1 MDQFPI
7 MGVPDGGD
15 TAWML
20 VSSALVLLMTPGL
33 AFFYG
38 GMVRSKSVLNMI
50 MMSISAMGVVTVLWA
65 LYGYSIAFGD
75 DVGNIAGN
83 PSQYWGLKGLIGVN
97 AVAADPSTQTAAV
110 NIPLAGT
117 LPATVF
123 VAFQLMFA
131 IITVALISGA
141 VADRLKFGAWLL
153 FAGLWATFV
162 YFPVAHWVFAFDG
175 FAAEHGGWIA
185 NKLHAIDF
193 AGGTAVHINAGVAA
207 LMLAIVLGKRRGW
220 PATLFRP
227 HNLPFVML
235 GAALLWFGWYGFNA
249 GSATTANGVAGAT
262 FVTTTIA
269 TAAAMLGWLL
279 TERVRDGK
287 ATTLGAASGIV
298 AGLVAITPS
307 CSSVNVLGALAVGV
321 SAGVLC
327 ALAVG
332 LKFKLGFDD
341 SLDVVGVHLVGG
353 LVGTLLVGLLA
364 APEAPAING
373 VAGVSKGLFYGG
385 GFAQLERQA
394 LGACSVLVYSGIIT
408 LILALILKFTIGLRL
423 DAEQESTGIDEA
435 EHAESGYDFA
445 VASGSV
451 LPPRVTVEDKPQ
463 RHSGAY
469 RPESGGG
476 AEMKLITAIVKPF
489 TLDDVKT
496 SLEDA
501 GVLGMTVSE
510 IQGYGRQKGHTEVYR
525 GAEYSVDFVPKV
537 RIEVV
542 VDDSIVDKVVD
553 SIVRAARTGKIGDGK
568 VWVSPVD
575 TIVRVRTGERGHDAL

>member
-1 MDQFPI
+1 MSDFPI
-7 MGVPDGGD
+7 MGVPDTGD

-38 GMVRSKSVLNMI
+38 GMVRAKSVLNMI

-65 LYGYSIAFGD
+65 LYGYSVAFGN
-75 DVGNIAGN
+75 DVGNLAGN
-83 PSQYWGLKGLIGVN
+83 PTQYWGLKGLIGVN
-97 AVAADPSTQTAAV
+97 AVAADPSAQTAAV
-110 NIPLAGT
+110 EIPLVGS
-117 LPATVF
+117 LPATAF

-153 FAGLWATFV
+153 FAALWATFV

-175 FAAEHGGWIA
+175 SVAERGGWIA

-193 AGGTAVHINAGVAA
+193 AGGTAVHINAGMAGLVLA
-207 LMLAIVLGKRRGW
+207 LVLGKRRGW
-220 PATLFRP
+220 PATLMRP

-235 GAALLWFGWYGFNA
+235 GAGLLWFGWYGFNA
-249 GSATTANGVAGAT
+249 GSATTANGVAAST
-262 FVTTTIA
+262 FVTTTVA

-279 TERVRDGK
+279 TERIRDGK

-307 CSSVNVLGALAVGV
+307 CSSVNVLGALAVGA
-321 SAGVLC
+321 SGGVLC

-332 LKFKLGFDD
+332 LKFRLGFDD

-364 APEAPAING
+364 APESSAIADG
-373 VAGVSKGLFYGG
+373 EGVSKGLFYGG

-394 LGACSVLVYSGIIT
+394 VGAFSVLIYCGVVT
-408 LILALILKFTIGLRL
+408 LILALILKYTIGLRL
-423 DAEQESTGIDEA
+423 DAEQESSGIDEA

-445 VASGSV
+445 VVSGSV
-451 LPPRVTVEDKPQ
+451 LPPRV
-463 RHSGAY
+463 
-469 RPESGGG
+469 
-476 AEMKLITAIVKPF
+476 
-489 TLDDVKT
+489 
-496 SLEDA
+496 SLEDSRN
-501 GVLGMTVSE
+501 GLE
-510 IQGYGRQKGHTEVYR
+510 GRVGEKLEV
-525 GAEYSVDFVPKV
+525 EPK
-537 RIEVV
+537 
-542 VDDSIVDKVVD
+542 
-553 SIVRAARTGKIGDGK
+553 
-568 VWVSPVD
+568 
-575 TIVRVRTGERGHDAL
+575 